1 MYSFRSY
8 ASGLPAQITASLNIG
23 LSGMPFSGSDIGNEM
38 NNNNNNYSTIG
49 GFEWYVDLAPDEE
62 LWSRW
67 TAAGCVSGLMHE
79 QGMHSNCYE
88 YN

>member
-1 MYSFRSY
+1 MYF
-8 ASGLPAQITASLNIG
+8 
-23 LSGMPFSGSDIGNEM
+23 
-38 NNNNNNYSTIG
+38 IG

-79 QGMHSNCYE
+79 QGMVTPQIIIIIIIKFCRRW
-88 YN
+88 

>member
-1 MYSFRSY
+1 
-8 ASGLPAQITASLNIG
+8 
-23 LSGMPFSGSDIGNEM
+23 MPFSGSDIGNEID
-38 NNNNNNYSTIG
+38 NTSNDNGYLSLYTIIG

-79 QGMHSNCYE
+79 QGMDSYK
-88 YN
+88 